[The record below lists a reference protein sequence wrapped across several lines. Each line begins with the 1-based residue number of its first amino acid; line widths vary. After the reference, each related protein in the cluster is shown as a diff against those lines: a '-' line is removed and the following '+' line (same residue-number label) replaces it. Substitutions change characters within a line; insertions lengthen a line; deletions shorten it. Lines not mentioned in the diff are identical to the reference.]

1 MSKIYPMA
9 ALRRSKHSTA
19 RSFREPPNLHRL
31 PWLFSTLK
39 ISAELAAVGSS
50 SAYFCGD
57 WGRGIVTLDAGL
69 RGENSMHMTS
79 VGVVRIATNG
89 PGDVSGLLGLIKSGE
104 IEPRSILA
112 ILGKTEGNG
121 GVNDFTREYA
131 VSALCV
137 ALAPYVDLP
146 PDRVEERIAFV
157 MSGGT
162 EGVLSPHLTV
172 FTRADVVGRQS
183 DGISAKRL
191 SIGIARTRDFLP
203 EELGRGVQIQETAK
217 AVATAM
223 ADAGIVDPQDVHF
236 VQIKCPLLT
245 SDRIEAASARG
256 GQTITKS
263 AYGSMAYSRGA
274 SALGV
279 AVALREIDGEIGDE
293 HVLRNFELFSSVA
306 STSAGIELMHNVVIV
321 LGNSTSS
328 ASPFEIGHAVMRDA
342 IDAASVIDALQSVG
356 IGDGSGSM
364 QDRQLVNIFAKAE
377 ASPNGSVRGFR
388 HTMLEDSDVNA
399 TRHARA
405 AVGGL
410 IGGLSGSGAIYV
422 SGGAEHQGPPGG
434 GPVAVIARLSTKT
447 SE

>member
-1 MSKIYPMA
+1 M
-9 ALRRSKHSTA
+9 R
-19 RSFREPPNLHRL
+19 
-31 PWLFSTLK
+31 
-39 ISAELAAVGSS
+39 
-50 SAYFCGD
+50 
-57 WGRGIVTLDAGL
+57 
-69 RGENSMHMTS
+69 MTS
-79 VGVVRIATNG
+79 VGVVRIATRS
-89 PGDVSGLLGLIKSGE
+89 PSDVSGLLSFIEAGK

-146 PDRVEERIAFV
+146 PHRVEERIAFV

-162 EGVLSPHLTV
+162 EGVLSPHITV

-183 DGISAKRL
+183 DGISGKRL
-191 SIGIARTRDFLP
+191 SIGIAQTRDFLP

-217 AVATAM
+217 AVAMAM
-223 ADAGIVDPQDVHF
+223 ADAAIVDPQDVHF

-245 SDRIEAASARG
+245 SDRIEAATARG

-356 IGDGSGSM
+356 IGDGSGPM
-364 QDRQLVNIFAKAE
+364 GDRQLVNIFAKAE

-410 IGGLSGSGAIYV
+410 IGGLSGSGAVYV

-434 GPVAVIARLSTKT
+434 GPVAAIARLSTKT